1 MAELLLQERLQ
12 PSLLDRLTDDEP
24 MVTQESRNK
33 RVMSVSDLRELM
45 LRDLGW
51 LLNATS
57 QGPLL
62 DREEFPLA
70 SQSVLNYGRP
80 DLAGLQIRGHD
91 LDEIEADLQRAILDF
106 EPRILA
112 ETLKVHLIFEEVAH
126 HSRMLRFEIEGS
138 LWCQPTPLRLF
149 LKTAIDLET
158 GSVQVS
164 NLDL

>member
-1 MAELLLQERLQ
+1 MSELLLQERLQ

-24 MVTQESRNK
+24 TLTRESRNK
-33 RVMSVSDLRELM
+33 RVMSITNLREVM

-57 QGPLL
+57 LGPQL
-62 DREEFPLA
+62 DREGFP
-70 SQSVLNYGRP
+70 SVGRSVLNYGRP

-91 LDEIEADLQRAILDF
+91 MDAIEADLRQAILNF

-112 ETLKVHLIFEEVAH
+112 NTLKVHLILEDTAQH
-126 HSRMLRFEIEGS
+126 NRMLRFEIEGA

-158 GSVQVS
+158 GNIRIS
-164 NLDL
+164 NLDF

>member
-12 PSLLDRLTDDEP
+12 PSLLDRLTDDDP
-24 MVTQESRNK
+24 TVRQESRNK
-33 RVMSVSDLRELM
+33 RVMSVTNLREVM

-57 QGPLL
+57 LGPLL
-62 DREEFPLA
+62 DRADNPLV

-91 LDEIEADLQRAILDF
+91 LDEIEAGLLQAIRDF

-112 ETLKVHLIFEEVAH
+112 HTLKVHLILEDTAH
-126 HSRMLRFEIEGS
+126 LGRMLRFEIEGS

-158 GSVQVS
+158 GNVQIS
-164 NLDL
+164 NLDF